1 MNTTLRNIIWFCCTV
16 ALCSNMA
23 LAQALQCR
31 HGLGWTIS
39 QSKAWGYGKPVVTRV
54 LPYSPAQAA
63 GLRLGD
69 IIDIVDGYESQQL
82 NPSQIESL
90 LQSNSKLHTLQTIR
104 LGGFSNKH
112 ILGLSCKEKHSLNER
127 ELAEIFSLYSVED
140 AHSGELIYPYT
151 YIQNANYNLLQTQ
164 GFSLAPSDARTADI
178 DQQINREL
186 TEVLAH
192 KGLYHSADAD
202 LVFSTYYNLQA
213 IPSNQDSKGQEVV
226 TWRYDRASGGLK
238 PFPLYAYAQV
248 DKQLAKYS
256 LTFGLQAH
264 SKQTKE
270 LVWSCEARELLSEV
284 LSVAEYAKSAIAT
297 MLTGFPLVITAQ
309 NPKIEVRTL
318 RYNYTGLIYS
328 AQKLNY
334 IVDVEAE
341 SPAMRAGLRPG
352 DIIRSINGQKLLSV
366 DNSALM
372 DEYFKMAERLERFR
386 DKKLPPLKTL
396 VGNMPLSYWR
406 VDNYKTVAD
415 YLERERHGAVFAYL
429 FAFRPYI
436 PASGNK
442 TVIYEIEREGQ
453 SYFVPVAYE
462 HRNESSISIH

>member
-1 MNTTLRNIIWFCCTV
+1 MNTTLRNIIWSCCTV
-16 ALCSNMA
+16 ALCSSMA

-63 GLRLGD
+63 GLRVGD
-69 IIDIVDGYESQQL
+69 IIDMIDGYATERLS
-82 NPSQIESL
+82 PSQVEALLRSNYKVHSL
-90 LQSNSKLHTLQTIR
+90 KTQRIGEAT
-104 LGGFSNKH
+104 NKH
-112 ILGLSCKEKHSLNER
+112 LLGYNCKPNMSLSER
-127 ELAEIFSLYSVED
+127 ELAELFSLYSIED
-140 AHSGELIYPYT
+140 AHIEDIIYPYT
-151 YIQNANYNLLQTQ
+151 YIQNKQYNLYALR
-164 GFSLAPSDARTADI
+164 GFALAPSDVRTAATD
-178 DQQINREL
+178 DVINREL
-186 TEVLAH
+186 SEVLAER
-192 KGLYHSADAD
+192 GMYANADAD
-202 LVFSTYYNLQA
+202 LVFSSYYQLQPLQVA
-213 IPSNQDSKGQEVV
+213 GEGAKSDAL

-238 PFPLYAYAQV
+238 PFPLYAYTQV

-264 SKQTKE
+264 SKQTKS
-270 LVWSCEARELLSEV
+270 LVWSCEARELLSEA

-352 DIIRSINGQKLLSV
+352 DVIRSINGQKLMGL
-366 DNSALM
+366 DNNALM